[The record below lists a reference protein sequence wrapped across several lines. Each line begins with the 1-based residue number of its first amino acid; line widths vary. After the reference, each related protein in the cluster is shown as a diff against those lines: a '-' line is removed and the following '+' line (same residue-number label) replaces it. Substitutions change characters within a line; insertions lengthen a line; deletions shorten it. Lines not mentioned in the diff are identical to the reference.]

1 MPKLILAVDPGFKGA
16 LALYD
21 PVAKSCVSIKD
32 MPLMMRPNQKRNELD
47 LQSLADF
54 IGIYS
59 KDIYFAVIERV
70 SAMTYKDRHGEIRG
84 QGAAASFEFG
94 RATGIVQGVVAS
106 YNIPTILVHP
116 SAWKSAMGLTSNKKE
131 SLDLAKRLFPDFRHY
146 FLRMKDDG
154 RAEAI
159 LMAVFSAKYS
169 RINQNG
175 R

>member
-1 MPKLILAVDPGFKGA
+1 MHRLILGVDPGFKGA
-16 LALYD
+16 VALYD
-21 PVAKSCVSIKD
+21 PATRACVGIKD

-47 LQSLADF
+47 LNSLAQY
-54 IGIYS
+54 IGLYAN
-59 KDIYFAVIERV
+59 DIALAVIERV

-116 SAWKSAMGLTSNKKE
+116 SSWKTGMGLSSSKQDSLSKATS
-131 SLDLAKRLFPDFRHY
+131 LFPSHRHY
-146 FLRMKDDG
+146 FLRKKDDG

-159 LMAVFSAKYS
+159 LLAVFAARYA
-169 RINQNG
+169 RIYT
-175 R
+175 